1 MISVVTYSKAQ
12 RSPIKL
18 TCSPLAATIPT
29 AGSSQRGCG
38 NPFRKGD
45 KSPLP
50 LVAFLCLS
58 FSAAF
63 GRVNSVMAGC
73 LGSLRAGRTLSRYF
87 HPIQPVAHAVE
98 SIGGGYSTLERELPH
113 DH

>member
-1 MISVVTYSKAQ
+1 MIVQLDSVRIHQNQTG
-12 RSPIKL
+12 L
-18 TCSPLAATIPT
+18 TAPNLADTINS
-29 AGSSQRGCG
+29 AGNIQHGCR
-38 NPFRKGD
+38 NLRLGD
-45 KSPLP
+45 KTPLP

-73 LGSLRAGRTLSRYF
+73 LGSLRAGRTLSRYSYL
-87 HPIQPVAHAVE
+87 IQPATHAVG

-113 DH
+113 A